1 MPKLADPSLE
11 IRLRN
16 KQGQTICARCRAITT
31 CTIMSMFSRDI
42 ICMDCEDLERLH
54 PKFKEASLRE
64 RAASTAGDRH
74 FPGIGVPH
82 GLIATS
88 KSARAARE
96 ASGK

>member
-16 KQGQTICARCRAITT
+16 KQGQTICARCRAVTT

-64 RAASTAGDRH
+64 RAPRPRAT
-74 FPGIGVPH
+74 
-82 GLIATS
+82 ATS
-88 KSARAARE
+88 LASACHTA
-96 ASGK
+96 